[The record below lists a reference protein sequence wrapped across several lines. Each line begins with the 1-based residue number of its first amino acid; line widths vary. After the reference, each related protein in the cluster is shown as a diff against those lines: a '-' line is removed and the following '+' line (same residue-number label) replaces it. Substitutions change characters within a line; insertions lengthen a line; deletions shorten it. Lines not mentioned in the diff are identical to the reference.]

1 MEKLKK
7 VIEQYGR
14 WKELSIYVERIET
27 HLLSDF
33 SICVENSKALLESIS
48 KEICDVKGKQLDG
61 NESINK
67 LVKCAFDSI
76 GYETSTYINTIG
88 GSLSAIAHQVGN
100 LRTAIGSTSH
110 GKTIEELKNRNNSL
124 DELTREFLIDSIE
137 IVSCFLI
144 RNFEN
149 ENPRVIT
156 DTVEET
162 LDYHE
167 AEEFNDFWDD
177 SFGDFEMGN
186 YSYPAS
192 EILFNVDIQAY
203 INEYNAFMV
212 TENIEEQD

>member
-14 WKELSIYVERIET
+14 WKELSMYDERIET
-27 HLLSDF
+27 HLLFDF
-33 SICVENSKALLESIS
+33 SLCIENSKALLESIS
-48 KEICDVKGKQLDG
+48 KEICDLKGTQLNGD
-61 NESINK
+61 ESINK
-67 LVKCAFDSI
+67 LVKCAFGSI
-76 GYETSTYINTIG
+76 GYETSTHINTIG
-88 GSLSAIAHQVGN
+88 GSLSDIAHQIGN

-149 ENPRVIT
+149 ENPRVIPE
-156 DTVEET
+156 VAEET
-162 LDYHE
+162 LDYYE

-177 SFGDFEMGN
+177 SFGEFEMGN

-192 EILFNVDIQAY
+192 EIFFNVDKQAY
-203 INEYNAFMV
+203 VNEYKAFMA
-212 TENIEEQD
+212 TENIEE

>member
-14 WKELSIYVERIET
+14 WKELLMYVERIET
-27 HLLSDF
+27 HLSSDF
-33 SICVENSKALLESIS
+33 SLCIENSKALLESIS
-48 KEICDVKGKQLDG
+48 KEICDFKGTHLNGD
-61 NESINK
+61 ESINK
-67 LVKCAFDSI
+67 LVKCAFGSI
-76 GYETSTYINTIG
+76 GYESSTHISTIG
-88 GSLSAIAHQVGN
+88 GSLSAIAHQIGN

-149 ENPRVIT
+149 ENPRVILE
-156 DTVEET
+156 VAEET
-162 LDYHE
+162 IDYYE

-177 SFGDFEMGN
+177 SFGEFYMGN

-192 EILFNVDIQAY
+192 EILFNVDKQAY
-203 INEYNAFMV
+203 INECKAFMA
-212 TENIEEQD
+212 TENIEE

>member
-14 WKELSIYVERIET
+14 WKELSMYVERIET

-33 SICVENSKALLESIS
+33 SLCIENSKALLESIS
-48 KEICDVKGKQLDG
+48 KEICDLKGTQLNGD
-61 NESINK
+61 ESINK
-67 LVKCAFDSI
+67 LVKFAFGSI
-76 GYETSTYINTIG
+76 GYETSTHINTIG
-88 GSLSAIAHQVGN
+88 GSLSAIAHQIGN

-149 ENPRVIT
+149 ENPRVIPE
-156 DTVEET
+156 VAEET
-162 LDYHE
+162 LDYYE

-177 SFGDFEMGN
+177 SFGEFEMGN

-192 EILFNVDIQAY
+192 EIFFNVDKQAY
-203 INEYNAFMV
+203 VNEYKAFMA
-212 TENIEEQD
+212 TENIEE